1 MNEYIYTFLKNFD
14 FSYIFEAGLMYV
26 NDEFTK
32 QAILKYIMSDVVN
45 SELIYDI
52 PEYPEIEE
60 FIPELVE
67 QSKIYKFQKYN
78 DCPLFIHVY

>member
-1 MNEYIYTFLKNFD
+1 MINDFCEKNNISKDMLDFKIKYT
-14 FSYIFEAGLMYV
+14 
-26 NDEFTK
+26 
-32 QAILKYIMSDVVN
+32 
-45 SELIYDI
+45 
-52 PEYPEIEE
+52 EIEE